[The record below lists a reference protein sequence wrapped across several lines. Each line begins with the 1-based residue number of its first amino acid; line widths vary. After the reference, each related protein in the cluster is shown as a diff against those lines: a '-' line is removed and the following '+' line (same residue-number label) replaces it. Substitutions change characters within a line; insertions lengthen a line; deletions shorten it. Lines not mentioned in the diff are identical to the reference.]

1 MVAKAMIFQIITI
14 GVGVAVFFTIGSL
27 NYGTVSANLSAYSL
41 LFMGLSMQFLARMAI
56 EKDEKLVN
64 SIDRIR

>member
-1 MVAKAMIFQIITI
+1 MVAKAIIFQIITI

-27 NYGTVSANLSAYSL
+27 NSASISEFVGVFL
-41 LFMGLSMQFLARMAI
+41 LFMGLIMQFLARLAI